1 MQMYSGA
8 FTSRNATRPGTDVL
22 GLRPFRKQAHEAQ
35 AMPDDSHHIF
45 SNQALSLLQP
55 ADRPMAKPPEIFIP

>member
-1 MQMYSGA
+1 
-8 FTSRNATRPGTDVL
+8 
-22 GLRPFRKQAHEAQ
+22 
-35 AMPDDSHHIF
+35 MPDDSHHIF